1 MNSVETSPA
10 SRNLTAAAVVVVALL
25 LQVSVAN
32 RLPLPGTVTPDLV
45 LLAVVALA
53 LVNGSFSG
61 LVIGFLA
68 GLATDIV
75 PPADHTIGRYA
86 FVFCL
91 VGYVCGL
98 VSSEMDR
105 SSVVPF
111 LTVAAGALG
120 GILLYAG
127 VGMMLGDPRSN
138 WSIVSRMV
146 PLSLLYDVLAS
157 PFVVWA
163 VLRITRRFERE
174 RSSLGIGAP
183 DLAPVRQRAP
193 APYVT
198 AVRLNGRL
206 SGRLPRRRSWSR
218 SRSALSRYR
227 TTPRE
232 RV

>member
-1 MNSVETSPA
+1 MNTVETSPA
-10 SRNLTAAAVVVVALL
+10 GRNLTAAAIVVVALL

-32 RLPLPGTVTPDLV
+32 RLPLPGAVTPDLV

-61 LVIGFLA
+61 LVVGFAA
-68 GLATDIV
+68 GLAADIV

-86 FVFCL
+86 FVYCL
-91 VGYVCGL
+91 IGYVCGL
-98 VSSEMDR
+98 VSAEMDR

-111 LTVAAGALG
+111 VAVAAGALG
-120 GILLYAG
+120 GILLYSG

-163 VLRITRRFERE
+163 VLRITSRFERE
-174 RSSLGIGAP
+174 RSALGLGSH
-183 DLAPVRQRAP
+183 DLAPLRHRPLAQ
-193 APYVT
+193 Y
-198 AVRLNGRL
+198 
-206 SGRLPRRRSWSR
+206 RLPGRSRFR
-218 SRSALSRYR
+218 SRSGSLSRYR
-227 TTPRE
+227 TMPRE